1 MARLIVR
8 AETRGGPGERHQPV
22 ERAAIEQVPTDL
34 PRDRATDGALA
45 RAARAIDGDDRTSR
59 GLRHRH
65 SVPQS
70 LARPKPASRAHS
82 SNPGK
87 LVATLATSTISTG
100 ARARSAA
107 TANAIAIR

>member
-45 RAARAIDGDDRTSR
+45 RAAWAVDRDDGTGR
-59 GLRHRH
+59 GLRHRE

-70 LARPKPASRAHS
+70 LVTPKPAWRAHS

-87 LVATLATSTISTG
+87 LVATLATSRISTG

-107 TANAIAIR
+107 TAKAMAMR